1 MMYDLKS
8 ARTARRAHAH
18 AHIHDPRYS
27 AKREE
32 SQTSRKHH
40 HAIAIAWP
48 PISWVSVTAATAPTG
63 VQSWM
68 CWVVDYEARLGTVLC
83 SPVSPYPIW

>member
-40 HAIAIAWP
+40 HAIAWP